1 MRDTRTV
8 AAVSGP
14 APATSEV
21 TLPRTSVY
29 AQLRQTPRVF
39 VFMALLLGGAI
50 SLGSKEVAR
59 WQYLNEAFDSEW
71 GLGSAAAISAVAV
84 AVTSLLLGRVIDRR
98 DPRPFLML
106 ALSLM
111 AVGNLAVAL
120 VLIPGP
126 ISPAWV
132 VFSSIIDGVAFG
144 AGGVTLLKTQAAFV
158 RPGAE
163 GAAEIVNILQLGI
176 GGVIGGVLGG
186 MSPDPTA
193 TLIVGST
200 LLLATVVGLRWV
212 MRSITP
218 RASSR
223 GRTGMVAVLGYLR
236 RTSSLRDLVT
246 IDLALA
252 FVIPTQLVNLVL
264 VGMDAPQ
271 VASLSITAGMVGV
284 LVGRLGLTVIG
295 FRGDPRRLLTITAVG
310 LVVSQVVAAVTLTD
324 GWLIKQPL
332 VLPVI
337 IIIGSI
343 FSTYAQGVTASIIQ
357 QKVTEEHRGGLASI
371 LVAGRS
377 VLVSVAAL
385 GGAALAVAWG
395 PQVFTAALA
404 LGLIV
409 LLAASRRFAA
419 VPS

>member
-1 MRDTRTV
+1 M
-8 AAVSGP
+8 
-14 APATSEV
+14 

-29 AQLRQTPRVF
+29 AQLRPTPRVF

-59 WQYLNEAFDSEW
+59 WQYLDEAFDSEW

-84 AVTSLLLGRVIDRR
+84 AVTSLFVGRIVDRR
-98 DPRPFLML
+98 DPRPFVVT
-106 ALSLM
+106 ALGFG
-111 AVGNLAVAL
+111 AVGNLIVAL

-126 ISPAWV
+126 ISPGWIVLSAL
-132 VFSSIIDGVAFG
+132 IDGATIG
-144 AGGVTLLKTQAAFV
+144 MGGVALLKTQAAFV

-163 GAAEIVNILQLGI
+163 GAAEIVNILRLGV
-176 GGVIGGVLGG
+176 GGVIGAVLGG
-186 MSPDPTA
+186 LSPDPTL
-193 TLIVGST
+193 TLIVGSI
-200 LLLATVVGLRWV
+200 LLLATVVGLWWA
-212 MRSITP
+212 MRSVTP
-218 RASSR
+218 RPSAR

-236 RTSSLRDLVT
+236 SARALRGLVI

-271 VASLSITAGMVGV
+271 VASLSIAAGMVGV
-284 LVGRLGLTVIG
+284 LVGRLALAVVG
-295 FRGDPRRLLTITAVG
+295 FRGDPRRLLTLMVVGLALAQILAAVG
-310 LVVSQVVAAVTLTD
+310 LTD
-324 GWLIKQPL
+324 GWLIDQVL
-332 VLPVI
+332 VLPAI

-357 QKVTEEHRGGLASI
+357 QEVAEEHRGGLASI
-371 LVAGRS
+371 LVAGRN
-377 VLVSVAAL
+377 VLISVAAL
-385 GGAALAVAWG
+385 ASAALAVAWG
-395 PQVFTAALA
+395 PQALIGVLA

-409 LLAASRRFAA
+409 VLVASRRFVS

>member
-1 MRDTRTV
+1 MSDPSP
-8 AAVSGP
+8 AA
-14 APATSEV
+14 AEM

-59 WQYLNEAFDSEW
+59 WQYLDEAFDSEW
-71 GLGSAAAISAVAV
+71 GLGTAAAISAVAV
-84 AVTSLLLGRVIDRR
+84 AVTSLLVGRIIDRR
-98 DPRPFLML
+98 DPRPFVVG
-106 ALSLM
+106 ALTFAAL
-111 AVGNLAVAL
+111 GNLAVAV

-126 ISPAWV
+126 ISAPWILLSAT
-132 VFSSIIDGVAFG
+132 IDGAALGV
-144 AGGVTLLKTQAAFV
+144 GGVALLKMQAAFV

-163 GAAEIVNILQLGI
+163 GAAEIVNILRLGI
-176 GGVIGGVLGG
+176 GGVIGAVLGG
-186 MSPDPTA
+186 LSPDPSV
-193 TLIVGST
+193 TLMVGSIF
-200 LLLATVVGLRWV
+200 LLATVVGLWWV
-212 MRSITP
+212 MRPVTP
-218 RASSR
+218 RPSAV

-236 RTSSLRDLVT
+236 AARALRGLVI

-271 VASLSITAGMVGV
+271 VASLSIAAGMVGV
-284 LVGRLGLTVIG
+284 LVGRLALAVVG
-295 FRGDPRRLLTITAVG
+295 FRGDPRRLLTLMVVG
-310 LVVSQVVAAVTLTD
+310 LALAQMLASLALTD
-324 GWLIKQPL
+324 GWLIDQL
-332 VLPVI
+332 LLLPAI

-357 QKVTEEHRGGLASI
+357 QEVAEEHRGGLASI
-371 LVAGRS
+371 LVAGRN
-377 VLVSVAAL
+377 VLISVAAL

-395 PQVFTAALA
+395 PQALIGVLA

-409 LLAASRRFAA
+409 VLVASRRFAV

>member
-1 MRDTRTV
+1 MSAPSPT
-8 AAVSGP
+8 AV
-14 APATSEV
+14 EV

-39 VFMALLLGGAI
+39 IFMALLLGGAI

-59 WQYLNEAFDSEW
+59 WQYLDEAFDSEW
-71 GLGSAAAISAVAV
+71 GLGSSAAISAVAV
-84 AVTSLLLGRVIDRR
+84 AVTSLFVGRIIDRR
-98 DPRPFLML
+98 DPRPFVVM
-106 ALSLM
+106 ALGFG
-111 AVGNLAVAL
+111 AVGNLVVAL

-126 ISPAWV
+126 ISPGWIV
-132 VFSSIIDGVAFG
+132 LSSLIDGATLG
-144 AGGVTLLKTQAAFV
+144 MGGVALLKTQAAFV

-163 GAAEIVNILQLGI
+163 GAAEIVNILRLGI
-176 GGVIGGVLGG
+176 GGVIGAVLGG
-186 MSPDPTA
+186 LSPDPTL
-193 TLIVGST
+193 TLIVGSIF
-200 LLLATVVGLRWV
+200 LLVTVVGLWWV

-218 RASSR
+218 RPSAS

-236 RTSSLRDLVT
+236 TARALRGLVV

-271 VASLSITAGMVGV
+271 VASLSIAAGMVGV
-284 LVGRLGLTVIG
+284 LVGRLALAVVG
-295 FRGDPRRLLTITAVG
+295 FRGDPRRLLTLMVVG
-310 LVVSQVVAAVTLTD
+310 LALAQILAALALTD
-324 GWLIKQPL
+324 GWLIDQLL
-332 VLPVI
+332 VLPTI

-357 QKVTEEHRGGLASI
+357 QEVAEEHRGGLASI
-371 LVAGRS
+371 LVAGRNILIS
-377 VLVSVAAL
+377 LAAL

-395 PQVFTAALA
+395 PQALIGVLA

-409 LLAASRRFAA
+409 VLVASRRFAV

>member
-1 MRDTRTV
+1 MSDPSP
-8 AAVSGP
+8 AA
-14 APATSEV
+14 AEM
-21 TLPRTSVY
+21 TLPRASVY

-59 WQYLNEAFDSEW
+59 WQYLDEAFDSEW

-84 AVTSLLLGRVIDRR
+84 AVTSLLVGRIIDRR
-98 DPRPFLML
+98 DPRPFVVG
-106 ALSLM
+106 ALTFAAL
-111 AVGNLAVAL
+111 GNLAVAV

-126 ISPAWV
+126 ISAPWILLSAT
-132 VFSSIIDGVAFG
+132 IDGAALGV
-144 AGGVTLLKTQAAFV
+144 GGVALLKMQAAFV

-163 GAAEIVNILQLGI
+163 GAAEIVNILRLGI
-176 GGVIGGVLGG
+176 GGVIGAVLGG
-186 MSPDPTA
+186 LSPDPTV
-193 TLIVGST
+193 TLMVGST
-200 LLLATVVGLRWV
+200 FLLVTVVGLWWV
-212 MRSITP
+212 MRPVTP
-218 RASSR
+218 RPSAS

-236 RTSSLRDLVT
+236 TARALRGLVI

-271 VASLSITAGMVGV
+271 VASLSIAAGMVGV
-284 LVGRLGLTVIG
+284 LVGRLALAVVG
-295 FRGDPRRLLTITAVG
+295 FRGDPRRLLTLMVVG
-310 LVVSQVVAAVTLTD
+310 LALAQMLASLALTD
-324 GWLIKQPL
+324 GWLIDQL
-332 VLPVI
+332 LLLPAI

-357 QKVTEEHRGGLASI
+357 QEVAEEHRGGLASI
-371 LVAGRS
+371 LVAGRN
-377 VLVSVAAL
+377 VLISVAAL

-395 PQVFTAALA
+395 PQALIGVLA

-409 LLAASRRFAA
+409 VLVASRRFAV